1 METTY
6 TIGRL
11 AKAAEV
17 PISTVR
23 YYEQRGLLEPD
34 QRTRASYRIYTAEG
48 LKRLRFI
55 KAAQNSGFTLEDI
68 RLLLDLREG
77 AADPCGEVREV
88 VAQRLGTVGTQL
100 RELRRVER
108 VLKETLAWCDKTGA
122 QGCCPAIEGLEV
134 AASKASK
141 PVRKTTPTK
150 RKGPR

>member
-11 AKAAEV
+11 AEAAEV
-17 PISTVR
+17 PVSTVR

-68 RLLLDLREG
+68 RLLLALRDG
-77 AADPCGEVREV
+77 AADPCGEVRGV
-88 VAQRLGTVGTQL
+88 VAKRLDAVGHQL

-108 VLKETLAWCDKTGA
+108 VLRETLAWCDGPRPS
-122 QGCCPAIEGLEV
+122 GCCPAIEGLEV
-134 AASKASK
+134 AASRASGPK
-141 PVRKTTPTK
+141 PRGTPKK
-150 RKGPR
+150 RKGSR

>member
-55 KAAQNSGFTLEDI
+55 KAAQSSGFTLEDI
-68 RLLLDLREG
+68 RMLLDLRDG

-88 VAQRLGTVGTQL
+88 VAKRLGTVGTQL

-108 VLKETLAWCDKTGA
+108 VLKETLAWCDKPRA
-122 QGCCPAIEGLEV
+122 QGCCPAIEGLEA
-134 AASKASK
+134 AASKGSK
-141 PVRKTTPTK
+141 PSPPSTSRSE
-150 RKGPR
+150 

>member
-11 AKAAEV
+11 AEAAGV
-17 PISTVR
+17 PVSTVR

-34 QRTRASYRIYTAEG
+34 RRTRASYRIYTTEG

-55 KAAQNSGFTLEDI
+55 KAAQSSGFTLEDI
-68 RLLLDLREG
+68 RLLLDLRDG

-88 VAQRLGTVGTQL
+88 VAKRLEAVGTQL

-108 VLKETLAWCDKTGA
+108 VLKETLAWCDKPRA
-122 QGCCPAIEGLEV
+122 RGCCPAIDGLEAT
-134 AASKASK
+134 AAKTSKTRRKSK
-141 PVRKTTPTK
+141 GSR
-150 RKGPR
+150 

>member
-11 AKAAEV
+11 AEAAEV

-77 AADPCGEVREV
+77 AADPCGDVREV
-88 VAQRLGTVGTQL
+88 VAKRLGTVGTQL

-108 VLKETLAWCDKTGA
+108 VLRETLAWCDKPRA
-122 QGCCPAIEGLEV
+122 KGCCPAIEGLEV
-134 AASKASK
+134 AASKAPK
-141 PVRKTTPTK
+141 TVRKTTPTK